1 MKVTLVLL
9 LFMGFLS
16 MVQGQVSTGAIFN
29 LLIGTYTSPGQSEG
43 IYIYTFNSETG
54 EFKYKA
60 EAKGIT
66 NPSYMV
72 VSDDRR
78 NVYAVSEQGDGNG
91 SVSAYAFDALS
102 GKLNLLNTVGAG
114 GDGPC
119 YISVDKSKKFVF
131 VGNYDGGSLSA
142 IPIKADGSLSS
153 DIQFIQHEG
162 SSVNKSNQ
170 DKPHV
175 HATVLSGDNRYLF
188 VPDLGT
194 DKVNIY
200 SVNLSAPKPLTPA
213 APAFVSVKPGSGP
226 RHFIFHPSGK
236 VAYLIQEMMGIVTVF
251 DYNDGKLNARQSV
264 TMPSN
269 GFAGKIDAAD
279 IHTSPDGKF
288 LYGSLRGDINELVIY
303 AIDKKGELTF
313 AGRQSTLG
321 KIPRNFAIDPTG
333 NYLLAANQ
341 NSDEI
346 IVFKRNPK
354 TGLLTDTGKKISISK
369 PVCLKFTTLN

>member
-1 MKVTLVLL
+1 MKITLVLL

-16 MVQGQVSTGAIFN
+16 MVQGQVSTGTIFN
-29 LLIGTYTSPGQSEG
+29 LLIGTYTSPGKSEG

-54 EFKYKA
+54 EFQYKA

-91 SVSAYAFDALS
+91 SVSAYTFDALS
-102 GKLNLLNTVGAG
+102 GKLNLLNTVSAG

-119 YISVDKSKKFVF
+119 YISVDKGKKFVF
-131 VGNYDGGSLSA
+131 VGNYNGGSLSA
-142 IPIKADGSLSS
+142 IPIKADGSLGS
-153 DIQFIQHEG
+153 DIQFIRHEG

-251 DYNDGKLNARQSV
+251 DYNDGKLIARQSV
-264 TMPSN
+264 TMPSD
-269 GFAGKIDAAD
+269 GFTGKIDAAD

-303 AIDKKGELTF
+303 AIDKQGDLTF
-313 AGRQSTLG
+313 AGRQPTLG